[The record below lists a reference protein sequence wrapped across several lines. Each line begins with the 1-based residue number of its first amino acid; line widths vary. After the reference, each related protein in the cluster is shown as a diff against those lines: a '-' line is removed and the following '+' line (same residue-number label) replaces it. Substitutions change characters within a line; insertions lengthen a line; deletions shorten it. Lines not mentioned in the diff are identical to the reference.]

1 MTLRRQTDTNNENL
15 ISDITSTSN
24 SEIKSYSNTPINI
37 EYFKWA
43 KLAEEIK
50 ELLKKIKI
58 STNNTN
64 NQRNDMEDNILK
76 KIEILE
82 KNNIELQKDVNWLS
96 KVFLPS
102 MFALGG
108 ILVTVFVFGF
118 ESTKSI
124 MKSNYDSISTE
135 IKSINQRLDYQEKL
149 NSLQIEKDVIQNIEK
164 QKM

>member
-1 MTLRRQTDTNNENL
+1 MTLRRQSDTNNENL
-15 ISDITSTSN
+15 ISDVTSTSN
-24 SEIKSYSNTPINI
+24 SEIKTYSNTPINL

-50 ELLKKIKI
+50 VLLKNLKT
-58 STNNTN
+58 SASNTN
-64 NQRNDMEDNILK
+64 SQRNDMEDNILK

-82 KNNIELQKDVNWLS
+82 KNNIELQKDINWLS
-96 KVFLPS
+96 KIFLPS
-102 MFALGG
+102 MLALGG
-108 ILVTVFVFGF
+108 ILVAVFIFGF
-118 ESTKSI
+118 ESTKNI
-124 MKSNYDSISTE
+124 IESNYDSINTE